1 MECGQKIRYQN
12 KSLADEACRKLIA
25 DNRQTRKI
33 GKSWKR
39 LNTYRCHQCGYWHIG
54 RHNKLP
60 KDFRP
65 LPPPKK
71 VPSAGEIRRR
81 VERLEKHLDRERR
94 QRAYLIGKVV
104 ELDRQQAALEK
115 ERREC
120 VLAIE
125 RMFLGE

>member
-25 DNRQTRKI
+25 DNRQTGKI

-39 LNTYRCHQCGYWHIG
+39 LNTY
-54 RHNKLP
+54 
-60 KDFRP
+60 
-65 LPPPKK
+65 
-71 VPSAGEIRRR
+71 RRR